1 MLDIKI
7 IAIVHHE
14 IIHFPFSFFLGSGVV
29 GSGICILSR
38 YPIYDVMF
46 HKWPLNGYVH
56 KIHHGDWFG
65 GKGVG
70 LCKIKILSMNINVYT
85 AHVRL
90 FNALFHYYFHDI

>member
-1 MLDIKI
+1 MYL
-7 IAIVHHE
+7 
-14 IIHFPFSFFLGSGVV
+14 FLSFSGVLGSGV
-29 GSGICILSR
+29 CILSR
-38 YPIYDVMF
+38 YPIHEVMF

-70 LCKIKILSMNINVYT
+70 LCKIKICNMIVNVYT

-90 FNALFHYYFHDI
+90 SNAHFCYYFCNI